1 MPVSKSIPS
10 AGRASKFPIRQMT
23 ILAICRICEPIAFM
37 SIFPYVYY
45 MVEDFGIAK
54 KESEISIYAGLLT
67 SAFTIAEF
75 SAGIPWGKVSDVI
88 GRKPV
93 ILIGLAGTA
102 LSMMMFGLAP
112 NFPVALLARALG
124 GLLNGNMGVLQTTIA
139 EMITDKSQQPRAYTI
154 MPFVWCLGSIL
165 GPALGGALARPA
177 ISYPSIFTAD
187 SIWARFPY
195 LLSNLIC
202 TIIIIFGV
210 TIGILFFEETHRVK
224 KYRRDPGLEAG
235 KWIIK
240 NISVWKSIPLPLTT
254 KTTQND
260 NLSETTSLL
269 HQNEN
274 TNHSC
279 SSAEP
284 SIENTNDNHTVSRVF
299 TKQVITNIVCF
310 GILAYHTMALDS
322 MLPIFLSYPSPLNKS
337 SWSMPFKFSIGY
349 GLSTKEIGVILS
361 FQGVY
366 SMFANVLLFPILARR
381 LGALSLFRVISISY
395 PVLYFLIP
403 YFSLLPPSLNYLGIY
418 LIAVWKCTF
427 STLAYPSNAIM
438 LANSA
443 PSFLSL
449 GIINGVA
456 ASTASLSRAFGP
468 TISGFL
474 TSIGQNTGYSGLAW
488 WCCCLISLTG
498 AVLCLYLRDED
509 NSPYLDEKID
519 SESVINVHEV
529 CP

>member
-1 MPVSKSIPS
+1 MSASNPRSS
-10 AGRASKFPIRQMT
+10 AGQASKFPTKQMA

-54 KESEISIYAGLLT
+54 KESDISIYAGLFT
-67 SAFTIAEF
+67 SAFTVAEF
-75 SAGIPWGKVSDVI
+75 SAGIAWGKVSDKI

-102 LSMMMFGLAP
+102 LSMMMFGFAP

-139 EMITDKSQQPRAYTI
+139 ELVTDKSQQPRAYTI

-165 GPALGGALARPA
+165 GPALGGVLARPA
-177 ISYPSIFTAD
+177 ISYPSIFPPN
-187 SIWARFPY
+187 SIWVKFPY

-202 TIIIIFGV
+202 TIIIIFSV
-210 TIGILFFEETHRVK
+210 IVGILFFEETHRVK
-224 KYRRDPGLEAG
+224 KHQRDPGLEAG
-235 KWIIK
+235 KWLLK
-240 NISVWKSIPLPLTT
+240 KISASKSTFISST
-254 KTTQND
+254 ND
-260 NLSETTSLL
+260 EVNGLSETTILL
-269 HQNEN
+269 DAQQR
-274 TNHSC
+274 TNYSC
-279 SSAEP
+279 SSTEP
-284 SIENTNDNHTVSRVF
+284 ITINTDDNHTVTRVF
-299 TKQVITNIVCF
+299 TKQVIINIVCF

-322 MLPIFLSYPSPLNKS
+322 MFSMFLSYPSLHNES

-366 SMFANVLLFPILARR
+366 SMIANLFIFPILARR

-395 PVLYFLIP
+395 PVLHFLIP

-418 LIAVWKCTF
+418 IMAVWKCTF

-468 TISGFL
+468 TFSGYLISV
-474 TSIGQNTGYSGLAW
+474 GQNTGYSGLAS
-488 WCCCLISLTG
+488 WCCSLISLIG
-498 AVLCLYLRDED
+498 AGLCLYLREHD
-509 NSPYLDEKID
+509 NSPYEDEKNE
-519 SESVINVHEV
+519 SESVVNIHEV
-529 CP
+529 DP

>member
-1 MPVSKSIPS
+1 MS
-10 AGRASKFPIRQMT
+10 ASRPISSTSHVTKFPTKQMA

-75 SAGIPWGKVSDVI
+75 SAGIAWGKISDKI

-177 ISYPSIFTAD
+177 ISYPSIFSPN
-187 SIWARFPY
+187 SIWVKFPY

-224 KYRRDPGLEAG
+224 KYQRDPGLEAG
-235 KWIIK
+235 KWLLK
-240 NISVWKSIPLPLTT
+240 KISASKSMFISSTDDEV
-254 KTTQND
+254 D
-260 NLSETTSLL
+260 NLHETTALL
-269 HQNEN
+269 DTERRRNY
-274 TNHSC
+274 SC
-279 SSAEP
+279 SSTEP
-284 SIENTNDNHTVSRVF
+284 IMINTDDNHTVTRAF
-299 TKQVITNIVCF
+299 TKQVIINIACF
-310 GILAYHTMALDS
+310 GILAYHTMTLDS
-322 MLPIFLSYPSPLNKS
+322 MLPIFLSYPSPHDES
-337 SWSMPFKFSIGY
+337 SWTMPFKFTIGY

-361 FQGVY
+361 FQGAY
-366 SMFANVLLFPILARR
+366 SMFANLFIFPTLARR
-381 LGALSLFRVISISY
+381 LGALGLFRVISISY

-403 YFSLLPPSLNYLGIY
+403 YFSLLPPSLNHLGIY
-418 LIAVWKCTF
+418 LIAIWKCTF

-474 TSIGQNTGYSGLAW
+474 ISVGQNTGYSGLAW
-488 WCCCLISLTG
+488 WCCSLISLIG
-498 AVLCLYLRDED
+498 AALCLSLREMN
-509 NSPYLDEKID
+509 NSPYVDEKNE
-519 SESVINVHEV
+519 SESV
-529 CP
+529 